1 MRVPPR
7 SRADSGRIGT
17 VRTDSEAKA
26 LPLGMPAT
34 APARSGGA
42 DAAVLRCGAAAL
54 DALGV
59 PAAGVEHAGLRVF
72 GVAARV
78 FHRADG
84 AELHRRREA
93 GQPPILRLGALEAL
107 MGLPLGEPVPEAS
120 LTERERLLLR
130 TAPPGA
136 VARDADRVVRLAAVP
151 LRAELA
157 VATGPTWRAALA
169 RAARFAPFCARAALA
184 DRPPRDAAEAAAE
197 ADYYG
202 VGLAVR
208 DGSGAVPLVP
218 PEPFRPRR
226 HSALKWKFAEQVL
239 AARER

>member
-1 MRVPPR
+1 M
-7 SRADSGRIGT
+7 
-17 VRTDSEAKA
+17 RTDGEAGT
-26 LPLGMPAT
+26 LPLDIPAS
-34 APARSGGA
+34 APARRGGA
-42 DAAVLRCGAAAL
+42 DAAALGCGKAAL

-59 PAAGVEHAGLRVF
+59 PAAGVDSVELRVF
-72 GVAARV
+72 GVSALL
-78 FHRADG
+78 FHRPDR
-84 AELHRRREA
+84 AELRRRREA

-120 LTERERLLLR
+120 LTERERALLR

-136 VARDADRVVRLAAVP
+136 VARDAGRVVRLASVP
-151 LRAELA
+151 LRVELA

-184 DRPPRDAAEAAAE
+184 DRPPRDAAPAAAE

-208 DGSGAVPLVP
+208 DGSDAVWLAP

-226 HSALKWKFAEQVL
+226 LSAPKWKFAERVL
-239 AARER
+239 AAADH